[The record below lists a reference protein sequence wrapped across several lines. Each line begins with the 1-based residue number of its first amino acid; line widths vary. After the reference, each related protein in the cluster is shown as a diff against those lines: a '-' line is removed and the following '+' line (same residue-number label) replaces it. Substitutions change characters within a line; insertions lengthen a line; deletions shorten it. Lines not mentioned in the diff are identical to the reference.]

1 MSETPQ
7 FSNWKDAW
15 EWHAAQTHQDYSS
28 RSVAELL
35 DLIRARQYDPY
46 YSIWYALRETGSLA
60 ECAPVLLDVLRRESG
75 EAMMLV
81 RYHCAAALFFLL
93 GYPDEP
99 LPPLRERVQW
109 DHQGEAARQAALDEL
124 AALVAQCLST
134 TILP

>member
-1 MSETPQ
+1 MPE

-15 EWHAAQTHQDYSS
+15 EWHAAQTHQDYSR

-35 DLIRARQYDPY
+35 GLIRDRQYDPY
-46 YSIWYALRETGSLA
+46 YSIWYALRESGSLA

-93 GYPDEP
+93 GYPDKP

-109 DHQGEAARQAALDEL
+109 DHQGEAARQAAVNEL
-124 AALVAQCLST
+124 SALVAQRLST
-134 TILP
+134 TNLP